1 MICYFRR
8 ITFDY
13 YMLKTKIMIKTV
25 SENKSRRY
33 YFCRTLFI
41 LLFLFLPGMIF
52 SQETITGILYSDNK
66 PVSITIKDGIITGIK
81 RIKKLPAGNEGL
93 IIAPGLID
101 NQVNGFAGVSFT
113 FGGGTLSGDDVKKAT
128 EELWKAGVTTY
139 LPTLTTNSHELLLKN
154 FSVLGKLKDDP
165 ALLGSIP
172 GFHLE
177 GPFISP
183 VDGYR
188 GAHPLM
194 HVRKPDW
201 NEFLTLNKAAGNGII
216 HVTIAPEVEGAM
228 DFIDKCKAAGIVVAL
243 GHHNGNA
250 QQVTEAI
257 DRGARIAT
265 HLGNGCANMINRHI
279 NPLWP
284 QLSDDRLMISIIGD
298 GFHLNPEE
306 IRVFYK
312 VKGPEKT
319 IITSDV
325 TSFASLNPGKYI
337 TEEGETIELT
347 PEGMLR
353 YPAQNVLYGSASP
366 VKKGVVNVM
375 KVTGCSLAEA
385 IRMTSFNPAKL
396 YGLDDRGE
404 IAKGKRAD
412 IILFKLINDEM
423 VIKKTYVRG
432 NLVYKE

>member
-1 MICYFRR
+1 
-8 ITFDY
+8 
-13 YMLKTKIMIKTV
+13 MIKTV

-33 YFCRTLFI
+33 YFFRTLFI
-41 LLFLFLPGMIF
+41 LLFLILPGMIF

-201 NEFLTLNKAAGNGII
+201 KEFLTLNKAAGNGII

-312 VKGPEKT
+312 VKGPGKT